1 MHPFFGHYKRVKN
14 VSMDRLWAPWRMRYM
29 LGEAAAEQSDF
40 PAVDLLPGATADC
53 FLCEAAGLPCATE
66 THSADSDFVEIT
78 NPDRQRL
85 IIRRQTHTVTLLN
98 RYPYNNGHLLISPRQ
113 HKASLEEL
121 TAEEQ
126 LEISNGLREY
136 TALLSECI
144 QPEGF
149 NIGLNLGRAAGA
161 GIPGHLHWHIVPRWT
176 ADSNFM
182 SVTADARVISQSLDE
197 LWMLLTTAEQ
207 KSS

>member
-1 MHPFFGHYKRVKN
+1 
-14 VSMDRLWAPWRMRYM
+14 MDRLWAPWRMRYM
-29 LGEAAAEQSDF
+29 LGEAKEEQAKLPD
-40 PAVDLLPGATADC
+40 VDLLPGAEPEC
-53 FLCEAAGLPCATE
+53 FLCQSAGLPAGVEAGAVDLTE
-66 THSADSDFVEIT
+66 A
-78 NPDRQRL
+78 DRQRL
-85 IIRRQTHTVTLLN
+85 IVRRQEHTVTLLN

-113 HKASLEEL
+113 HKASLDEL
-121 TAEEQ
+121 TTEEQ
-126 LEISNGLREY
+126 AEIFDGLREC
-136 TALLSECI
+136 TALLSQCI

-161 GIPGHLHWHIVPRWT
+161 GVPGHLHWHIVPRWP

-197 LWMLLTTAEQ
+197 LWLVLTTAGQ